1 MKTSKVGSTAW
12 ETCFPANESNKFI
25 DTINEIGE
33 IKENEKTPLWSDML
47 APHQSTK

>member
-25 DTINEIGE
+25 DA